1 MHARSI
7 VLALTLLASCASTSP
22 APAFRDV
29 AGTVKQRTGH
39 RLRWSQ
45 ATDDDKKVDDAVAQL
60 LAKPLT
66 VDGAVQVALLR
77 NLEIQAIYEDLSVPQ
92 ADVVQAG
99 LLSNPIFSAAMTTAE
114 RENISPNLIL
124 GITES
129 FLDALLIPAKKQVA
143 AAELDAVKFR
153 VGNDV
158 LDLAARV
165 SKAYFVVVADRQTL
179 ILRHTIAEGEQA
191 STELA
196 QRQRDAGNV
205 NDLTAA
211 SQRVLYDQARLDVV
225 RAEAEHAAAREEL
238 TRLMGLWGAEVG
250 WTSADRLP
258 EVPGQEPP
266 LEHLESRAIAERLDL
281 SAMRSEVQTLN
292 YAVNLA
298 KSSRWTGVIDI
309 GVDVAR
315 LNSGTIVVGPRGSIE
330 LPIFDQR
337 QATIARLEARL
348 RASEQMLAA
357 RAIEV
362 RSEVRDAR
370 NRVLYARQ
378 AIDRYQRDVIPHRE
392 QVVALSQQQY
402 DAMLLGVYQLIQAK
416 QNEIASYREYIET
429 VRDYWIA
436 KTELQRATGGTRAGP
451 PNPPAGPGFDQPLDD
466 HSTHQHR

>member
-1 MHARSI
+1 MKTRAI
-7 VLALTLLASCASTSP
+7 PLALVLVAGCASTSP

-29 AGTVKQRTGH
+29 AGTAQHRTGH
-39 RLRWSQ
+39 RLHWSQ
-45 ATDDDKKVDDAVAQL
+45 ATDDDKQVDEAVAQL
-60 LAKPLT
+60 LSQPLT

-77 NLEIQAIYEDLSVPQ
+77 NPEIKAAYEELSVAQ
-92 ADVVQAG
+92 ADLVQAG
-99 LLSNPIFSAAMTTAE
+99 LLRNPIFSAAMTTAE

-124 GITES
+124 GITEP
-129 FLDALLIPAKKQVA
+129 FLDALLIPAKKKVA
-143 AAELDAVKFR
+143 ASELDAAKFR
-153 VGNDV
+153 VGNAV

-165 SKAYFVVVADRQTL
+165 SRAYFVAVAAEQTL
-179 ILRHTIAEGEQA
+179 SLRRIIAEAEQA
-191 STELA
+191 STELT
-196 QRQRDAGNV
+196 QRQSEAGNV
-205 NDLTAA
+205 SDLTAA
-211 SQRVLYDQARLDVV
+211 SQRVVYDQARLDIV
-225 RAEAEHAAAREEL
+225 RAEAERASAREGL

-250 WTSADRLP
+250 WTTTDRLP
-258 EVPGQEPP
+258 EVPAQEPP

-281 SAMRSEVQTLN
+281 SAMRAEVQTLN

-298 KSSRWTGVIDI
+298 KTSRWTGVIDI

-337 QATIARLEARL
+337 QATIARLEAQL
-348 RASEQMLAA
+348 RASEQLLAA
-357 RAIEV
+357 RAIEA

-378 AIDRYQRDVIPHRE
+378 ATARYKADVIPHRE

-402 DAMLLGVYQLIQAK
+402 NAMLLGVYQLIQAK

-436 KTELQRATGGTRAGP
+436 KTDLQRAVGGTRSVASNPSAP
-451 PNPPAGPGFDQPLDD
+451 PTPDKATDD